1 MTNPQIT
8 LSAATIHNPDEPRHF
23 MRIKPVNS
31 HVGIRLG
38 DTILADSSNAVRLL
52 EVGRD
57 FYDPMI
63 YVPPQDIIVVLDPVA
78 GRTTHCPLKGEAAY
92 FSYAGWTPLTP
103 DDYLA
108 WSYPEPLEFARE
120 LAALVAFNPAHVT
133 IEEVPG

>member
-8 LSAATIHNPDEPRHF
+8 LSTATIHNPDEPRHF

-31 HVGIRLG
+31 RVSIRLG
-38 DTILADSSNAVRLL
+38 NTVLASSSNAVRLL

-63 YVPPQDIIVVLDPVA
+63 YVPPQDITVVLGQVA
-78 GRTTHCPLKGEAAY
+78 DRASHCPLKGEAAY
-92 FSYAGWTPLTP
+92 FRYAGWTPRTP

-108 WSYPEPLEFARE
+108 WSYPKPFGFAQE
-120 LAALVAFNPAHVT
+120 LAGLVAFNPAHVT
-133 IEEVPG
+133 IEERPG